1 MDASASRRRRPRG
14 FSLIEL
20 LVSMAIALVV
30 TLAITT
36 VMIQGEGSKR
46 STTSVNE
53 INQTGAYVAYVLDR
67 QLRNAGSGFTQR
79 WGDMFGCAITAS
91 RNDGA
96 GLMLPRGSSLPAPF
110 ANAASAPRLAPVIIV
125 ADGADTTGAGAEVR
139 GDLVTIMGGTAG
151 FGEMPQLVNTNSVT
165 GASGSGSLQL
175 PNTVGYAADQL
186 LLLSDSGIANGCLV
200 EHISAVGVG
209 GLLQLGGTYYQ
220 QSGNSIALG
229 GFGANTF
236 AVQLGGASTNPP
248 QFNVFGVGDQ
258 RTLYSYDLLR
268 TAAGSDT
275 PVPLADSVVEMRAIY
290 GIDTTATPDGKVDS
304 WVQPTAANGYDAA
317 TLTSGSAAAREKL
330 RRIVAV
336 RLGLIL
342 RTSLKEKSPIAAAQT
357 LTLFGDVAAQRTRT
371 LSGDEPY
378 YRFRTLEIT
387 VPLRN
392 VLMSPEAAS

>member
-1 MDASASRRRRPRG
+1 MMDASAPRRRRPRG

-46 STTSVNE
+46 STTSVSE
-53 INQTGAYVAYVLDR
+53 INQTGAYIAYVLDR

-79 WGDMFGCAITAS
+79 WGDMFGCAVTAS

-96 GLMLPRGSSLPAPF
+96 GLILPRGSSLPAPF

-139 GDLVTIMGGTAG
+139 GDLITIMGGTAG
-151 FGEMPQLVNTNSVT
+151 FGEMPQLVNTNSVS
-165 GASGSGSLQL
+165 GVSGSGSLQL
-175 PNTVGYAADQL
+175 PNTVGYAPDQL
-186 LLLSDSGIANGCLV
+186 LLLSDSGIASGCLV
-200 EHISAVGVG
+200 EHISGVPGG
-209 GLLQLGGTYYQ
+209 GLVQLGGTYYQ

-229 GFGANTF
+229 SFGANTF

-268 TAAGSDT
+268 TAGSDV
-275 PVPLADSVVEMRAIY
+275 PVSLADSVVEMRAIY

-317 TLTSGSAAAREKL
+317 TLTSGTAAAKEKL

-342 RTSLKEKSPIAAAQT
+342 RTSLKEKDAIATGQT
-357 LTLFGDVAAQRTRT
+357 LTLFSDVAAQRTRT
-371 LSGDEPY
+371 LSSDEMH

-392 VLMSPEAAS
+392 VLMAPEAAS

>member
-1 MDASASRRRRPRG
+1 MMDAPAPRRIRHRG

-36 VMIQGEGSKR
+36 VMIQGEGSRR

-53 INQTGAYVAYVLDR
+53 VNQTGAYIGYVLDR

-79 WGDMFGCAITAS
+79 WGDVFGCAVTATRS
-91 RNDGA
+91 GS
-96 GLMLPRGSSLPAPF
+96 GLILPRGSALPTPF

-125 ADGADTTGAGAEVR
+125 GGGADTGTEVR
-139 GDLVTIMGGTAG
+139 GDLLTIMGGTGG
-151 FGEMPQLVNTNSVT
+151 FGEIPQLVNTNSVS
-165 GASGSGSLQL
+165 GATGSGSLQL
-175 PNTVGYAADQL
+175 PNTVGYAPDQL
-186 LLLSDSGIANGCLV
+186 LLLADSGIAGGCLV
-200 EHISAVGVG
+200 EHISAVPGG
-209 GLLQLGGTYYQ
+209 GLVQLAGTYYQ
-220 QSGNSIALG
+220 QAGNSIALG
-229 GFGANTF
+229 SFGANTF

-268 TAAGSDT
+268 TASGSDS
-275 PVPLADSVVEMRAIY
+275 PVPLADGVVEMRALY
-290 GIDTTATPDGKVDS
+290 GIDTSPTPDGKVDD
-304 WVQPTAANGYDAA
+304 WVQPTGDYDAA
-317 TLTSGSAAAREKL
+317 ILTSGSIVARDRL

-342 RTSLKEKSPIAAAQT
+342 RTSLKEKAVVATGQT

-392 VLMSPEAAS
+392 VLMAPEVAS